1 VVHSTEAKHQVDN
14 DRQQHRQHNAG
25 RDRENH
31 DQVIAPEDQI
41 TWQVQATQR
50 HHHAADQ
57 QQRRAEQR
65 EEPAHLRYADDR
77 GHGSTTVRGERQI
90 MGTQRDQPDAI
101 GATVQKTNR
110 WIKELSEE
118 LGGVSRREAYRVLRG
133 FLHALRDRLPVDEA
147 AQLGAQLPMLVRGLY
162 YEGWD
167 PSRAPRK
174 MRAEEFV
181 EAFAGQAALRP
192 SQEPGPALR
201 AAACV
206 WRRHISEGEVV
217 DVLSTLPEDVR
228 RLLE

>member
-1 VVHSTEAKHQVDN
+1 
-14 DRQQHRQHNAG
+14 
-25 RDRENH
+25 
-31 DQVIAPEDQI
+31 
-41 TWQVQATQR
+41 
-50 HHHAADQ
+50 
-57 QQRRAEQR
+57 
-65 EEPAHLRYADDR
+65 
-77 GHGSTTVRGERQI
+77 
-90 MGTQRDQPDAI
+90 MGTPRDQPDAI
-101 GATVQKTNR
+101 EATVQKTNR

-133 FLHALRDRLPVDEA
+133 FLHALRDRLTVDEA

-174 MRAEEFV
+174 MRAKEFV
-181 EAFAGQAALRP
+181 ETFAGQAALRP
-192 SQEPGPALR
+192 NQEPGPALR

-206 WRRHISEGEVV
+206 WSRHISEGEVV